1 MSGSNASVAVKDFWV
16 LAPIKQFIDVH
27 IANLIPDTPAARAAI
42 ETNIQAMLYEKAKPG
57 QTIYAAWKSYAIMD
71 TAEVVSFDLTADDD
85 DVMET
90 PGHMA
95 VLGDI
100 HFD

>member
-1 MSGSNASVAVKDFWV
+1 MAVKDFWV
-16 LAPIKQFIDVH
+16 LAPIKQRIDVR
-27 IANLIPDTPAARAAI
+27 INDLQPDTPEMRAAV
-42 ETNIQAMLYEKAKPG
+42 EQSLQEMLYTDAKPG
-57 QTIYAAWKSYAIMD
+57 QTIYAAWKHAAIMN
-71 TAEVVSFDLTADDD
+71 TPNVISFSTESCDD

-100 HFD
+100 IYDGIPS